1 MVWAF
6 RSNSYSFISYLNV
19 SLIYIYLL
27 TFLIILFSDELNK
40 ENKFLIPPW
49 IIEDFGLRVNILL
62 SIKAFSIRFYI
73 KIYITCLLINR
84 YVLDD

>member
-27 TFLIILFSDELNK
+27 TFLIILFSDELDK
-40 ENKFLIPPW
+40 ENEFLIPPW
-49 IIEDFGLRVNILL
+49 IINDLGLRVNTLL
-62 SIKAFSIRFYI
+62 SMKTFSTRFYI
-73 KIYITCLLINR
+73 KILHAC
-84 YVLDD
+84 